1 MRLPNRSPISER
13 VASFVLS
20 GLLETMQ
27 QWLAKLKY
35 RNVVPHRVMEVEN
48 HSYILDFQVLKNVL
62 RLEIFFMKIIIGPSI
77 QMRRRKTKV
86 LKQKYICKYR
96 EKSIVNKKK
105 LYRMKRIYF
114 IKAGMIFQ
122 PDF

>member
-1 MRLPNRSPISER
+1 
-13 VASFVLS
+13 
-20 GLLETMQ
+20 
-27 QWLAKLKY
+27 
-35 RNVVPHRVMEVEN
+35 MEVEN

-77 QMRRRKTKV
+77 QIRRKTKV